1 MADENTIV
9 SVIIPVYNGGR
20 YLAEAIESVLA
31 QTYRP
36 IEVIVV
42 DDGSTDGSADVARSF
57 SESVHYFYQ
66 PNQGVAVA
74 RNTGIKNSSGE
85 LIAFLDADDYWAPN
99 KLNVQV
105 DFLLMHPN
113 IGYILGRQQNFLE
126 LGIDKPF
133 WLRKEYLLND
143 HVGFLPTLMIRRR
156 IFDTVGLFNTDYIIS
171 SDVEWFSRVKDAC
184 IPMMVVPEIV
194 LFRRIH
200 STNLS
205 YQLKVGD
212 RDPILLRAL
221 RESVRRKH
229 TKISNEQN

>member
-1 MADENTIV
+1 MKKPYV
-9 SVIIPVYNGGR
+9 SVIVPVYNGVKFI
-20 YLAEAIESVLA
+20 AEAIESICA
-31 QTYRP
+31 QNYHP
-36 IEVIVV
+36 LEIIIV
-42 DDGSTDGSADVARSF
+42 DDGSTDDTSKIVQSYKNIR
-57 SESVHYFYQ
+57 YIYQ
-66 PNQGVAVA
+66 PNQGVAAA

-85 LIAFLDADDYWAPN
+85 LIAFLDADDLWEHN

-105 DFLLMHPN
+105 DCLLMHPN

-133 WLRKEYLLND
+133 WLRKEHLLND

-156 IFDTVGLFNTDYIIS
+156 IFDKVGLFNTDYIIS

-212 RDPILLRAL
+212 RNPILLRAL

>member
-1 MADENTIV
+1 MKKPYV
-9 SVIIPVYNGGR
+9 SVIVPVYNGVKFI
-20 YLAEAIESVLA
+20 AEAIESICVQNYHPLE
-31 QTYRP
+31 
-36 IEVIVV
+36 IIIV
-42 DDGSTDGSADVARSF
+42 DDGSTDDTSNIVKSYKNIR
-57 SESVHYFYQ
+57 YIYQ
-66 PNQGVAVA
+66 PNQGVAAA

-85 LIAFLDADDYWAPN
+85 FIAFLDADDLWGHN

-105 DFLLMHPN
+105 NSLLMHPD

-133 WLRKEYLLND
+133 WLRKEHLLND
-143 HVGFLPTLMIRRR
+143 HVGFLPTSIIRRR
-156 IFDTVGLFNTDYIIS
+156 IFDSVGLFRPDYMIS
-171 SDVEWFSRVKDAC
+171 EDVEWFSRVKEAY

-194 LFRRIH
+194 LYRRIH

-212 RDPILLRAL
+212 PVLLRTL

-229 TKISNEQN
+229 TKRSNK

>member
-1 MADENTIV
+1 MSDDNKIV

-20 YLAEAIESVLA
+20 YLAEAIKSVLD
-31 QTYRP
+31 QNYRP
-36 IEVIVV
+36 IEIIVV

-74 RNTGIKNSSGE
+74 RNTGIKSSSGD
-85 LIAFLDADDYWAPN
+85 LIAFLDADDLWAQS
-99 KLNVQV
+99 KLSVQV
-105 DFLLMHPN
+105 DFLLMHPD

-126 LGIDKPF
+126 SGIDKPF
-133 WLRKEYLLND
+133 WLRREHLLND

-156 IFDTVGLFNTDYIIS
+156 IFDRVGLFNPDYIIS

-194 LFRRIH
+194 LYRRIH
-200 STNLS
+200 DTNLS
-205 YQLKVGD
+205 YQLKPGD
-212 RDPILLRAL
+212 PTLLRAL
-221 RESVRRKH
+221 RASVHRKG
-229 TKISNEQN
+229 TKNPDKQI

>member
-1 MADENTIV
+1 MAKPLI
-9 SVIIPVYNGGR
+9 SVIIPVYNGEK
-20 YLAEAIESVLA
+20 YLAEAIESVLD
-31 QTYRP
+31 QNYCP

-42 DDGSTDGSADVARSF
+42 DDGSTDGTADVAWSF
-57 SESVHYFYQ
+57 SESVHFIYQ

-85 LIAFLDADDYWAPN
+85 LIAFLDADDLWAHN

-105 DFLLMHPN
+105 DCLLMHPN

-133 WLRKEYLLND
+133 WLRKEHLLND

-156 IFDTVGLFNTDYIIS
+156 IFDKVGLFNPDYIIS
-171 SDVEWFSRVKDAC
+171 SDVEWFSRVKDVS

-194 LFRRIH
+194 LYRRIH
-200 STNLS
+200 DTNLS
-205 YQLKVGD
+205 YQSKAGD
-212 RDPILLRAL
+212 PTLLRAL
-221 RESVRRKH
+221 RASVRRKR
-229 TKISNEQN
+229 TKKSDEQN

>member
-1 MADENTIV
+1 MKKPYV
-9 SVIIPVYNGGR
+9 SVIVPVYNGVKFI
-20 YLAEAIESVLA
+20 AEAIESICA
-31 QTYRP
+31 QNYHP
-36 IEVIVV
+36 LEIIIV
-42 DDGSTDGSADVARSF
+42 DDGSTDDTSKIVQSYKNIR
-57 SESVHYFYQ
+57 YIYQ
-66 PNQGVAVA
+66 ANQGVAAA

-85 LIAFLDADDYWAPN
+85 LIAFLDADDCWVPN
-99 KLNVQV
+99 KLNIQA
-105 DFLLMHPN
+105 DCLLKNPH

-133 WLRKEYLLND
+133 WLRKEHLLND

-156 IFDTVGLFNTDYIIS
+156 IFDRVGLFNPDYIIS

-200 STNLS
+200 SANLS
-205 YQLKVGD
+205 YQSKAG
-212 RDPILLRAL
+212 DPILLRAL

-229 TKISNEQN
+229 TKNK